1 MKSELILDTEN
12 TESSEWKEW
21 IMEVFGAF
29 WAMLVQNGS
38 DFWQFQSRWCGTFS
52 LQEILKDFTLLGV
65 KLETFLSN
73 DIKEMAS

>member
-1 MKSELILDTEN
+1 
-12 TESSEWKEW
+12 
-21 IMEVFGAF
+21 
-29 WAMLVQNGS
+29 MLVQNGS

-52 LQEILKDFTLLGV
+52 LQEILKDRFTLLGV